1 MNTLKEQLKIKRPS
15 LSENS
20 LTTYASILKNVYKN
34 VFDSDDIDINKF
46 NETEKILDVIKSIE
60 PKKRKTIL
68 SALMIITNDKRNSKR
83 YQ

>member
-34 VFDSDDIDINKF
+34 VLIAMILILINSMKQ
-46 NETEKILDVIKSIE
+46 
-60 PKKRKTIL
+60 KK
-68 SALMIITNDKRNSKR
+68 
-83 YQ
+83 Y